1 MAVDKDTQLSNIED
15 EDELD
20 EEPGEVIESAPPL
33 KVGEEREINSS
44 GLKKKLI
51 VLGHGWETP
60 DFGDEVTVHYLGTL
74 LDGTKFDSS
83 RETEGPFTFKLGH
96 GQIAYGLDHGIITM
110 TKGELALFTLPSDLG
125 CGATG
130 VPPNSVVQFEVE
142 LISWIT
148 VVDICK
154 DGGIIKKILKKG
166 ERDEQPGDLDEVM
179 VKYEVGLADGTIVA
193 KTPDEG
199 MEFYVNDG
207 HFCPALLKA
216 LKTMTRGEKANLMVQ
231 PLYAFGEQ
239 GKDAEDGFPAIPS
252 NAVLS
257 IDLELL
263 SFKPV
268 ADVTGDAKVLKK
280 ILKEGEGTITANE
293 GAAVTEQVIPG
304 LDRAAA
310 TMKKGELCIVTI
322 NPEYG
327 FGSVEVKRDLAVVP
341 PSSTVFYEVEMLDFI
356 KEKAPWEM
364 NNTEKIEAAGK
375 KKEEGNILF
384 KSGKYQRAAKR
395 YEKAADYIS
404 EDFTFGD
411 DEQKLVKALRVSCWL
426 NHAACCL
433 KLNDF
438 QGAIKLC
445 SKVLDVEFHN
455 VKALYRRAQAYMET
469 EDLYLAEL
477 DIKKALEIDP
487 ENRDVKKVQKTLKPL
502 QAESNKRDAK
512 LYTNIFAHM
521 WKDDTVVAKR
531 LKVERVEDE
540 ERNEE
545 VMAKDMEDGAVGFSS
560 APANEIA
567 MDSCTSP

>member
-1 MAVDKDTQLSNIED
+1 
-15 EDELD
+15 
-20 EEPGEVIESAPPL
+20 
-33 KVGEEREINSS
+33 
-44 GLKKKLI
+44 
-51 VLGHGWETP
+51 
-60 DFGDEVTVHYLGTL
+60 
-74 LDGTKFDSS
+74 
-83 RETEGPFTFKLGH
+83 
-96 GQIAYGLDHGIITM
+96 
-110 TKGELALFTLPSDLG
+110 
-125 CGATG
+125 
-130 VPPNSVVQFEVE
+130 
-142 LISWIT
+142 
-148 VVDICK
+148 
-154 DGGIIKKILKKG
+154 
-166 ERDEQPGDLDEVM
+166 
-179 VKYEVGLADGTIVA
+179 
-193 KTPDEG
+193 
-199 MEFYVNDG
+199 
-207 HFCPALLKA
+207 
-216 LKTMTRGEKANLMVQ
+216 MTRGEKANLMVQ

-293 GAAVTEQVIPG
+293 GAAVTVRYTARMGDGTTFERKGFDGVGTLEFLIDEEQVIPG